1 MRDGQ
6 EPKRPMVPWGFVFG
20 PTLSFGTMFLV
31 VVLLQRWSPV
41 AVVVVYMFLFLII
54 WAPMVF
60 VGSARARKLPF
71 FALGLLNTLASFA
84 GIIAGLVAYH
94 RYVLPY
100 ASFEDHRMYSNVL
113 TSEPPRSHADAGVL
127 EFAKSCHVD
136 GSKGVGMLREA
147 GTFCAAPIVDDAA
160 PGRVEY
166 WAVGLDCCSPR
177 GDFTCGDVED
187 KDARQGAVIRP
198 EEPSWTDY
206 FVPGEDSYEMYHKAV
221 KQSAAIYDVHT
232 SDSPMMV
239 HWVKDVR
246 ELEHTLA
253 LGALLFG
260 LLSTVA
266 VLFLM
271 IPVAVTV
278 DRATTRQLGA
288 EK

>member
-1 MRDGQ
+1 
-6 EPKRPMVPWGFVFG
+6 
-20 PTLSFGTMFLV
+20 
-31 VVLLQRWSPV
+31 
-41 AVVVVYMFLFLII
+41 
-54 WAPMVF
+54 
-60 VGSARARKLPF
+60 
-71 FALGLLNTLASFA
+71 
-84 GIIAGLVAYH
+84 
-94 RYVLPY
+94 
-100 ASFEDHRMYSNVL
+100 
-113 TSEPPRSHADAGVL
+113 
-127 EFAKSCHVD
+127 
-136 GSKGVGMLREA
+136 
-147 GTFCAAPIVDDAA
+147 
-160 PGRVEY
+160 
-166 WAVGLDCCSPR
+166 
-177 GDFTCGDVED
+177 
-187 KDARQGAVIRP
+187 VIRP